1 MATAKKPAA
10 KKKAVKGPAAKRKAA
25 EKTVAKKAV
34 AKEPAAQKK
43 SMKRPAA
50 KKTAVE
56 ITVAKS
62 AIAEKPPA
70 KKNIVKKKVDYT
82 KLLKLIESGK
92 HQAEILKEFK
102 LNTAAQL
109 KSHYLSALMEAG
121 KVPEIKT
128 GRGSTN
134 SGPTKEAEVNKR
146 GSLIVPKGLISEMG
160 FAEGDKFAV
169 GKTQAGISLK
179 KIA

>member
-1 MATAKKPAA
+1 MATAKKPTA
-10 KKKAVKGPAAKRKAA
+10 KKKVVKGPAAKRKAA

-43 SMKRPAA
+43 AVKRPAP

-92 HQAEILKEFK
+92 HQAEIMKVFALK
-102 LNTAAQL
+102 TAAQL

-128 GRGSTN
+128 NRGSAKA
-134 SGPTKEAEVNKR
+134 SASKEVVVRKT
-146 GSLIVPKGLISEMG
+146 GSVVIDKALVDEMG
-160 FAEGDKFAV
+160 FVEGDNFSV
-169 GKTQAGISLK
+169 RKTKSGISLK
-179 KIA
+179 KIE